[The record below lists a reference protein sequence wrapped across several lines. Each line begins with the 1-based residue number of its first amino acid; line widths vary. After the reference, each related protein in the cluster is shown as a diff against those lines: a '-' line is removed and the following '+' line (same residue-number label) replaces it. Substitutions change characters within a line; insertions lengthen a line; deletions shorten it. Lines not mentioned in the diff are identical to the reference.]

1 MMDTDHLDIWV
12 KISSQIGELNG
23 LIKTALDK
31 IADHEKRLDDLE
43 KSKASKEDSWKNQL
57 LMLLAKAAVIGGVAI
72 ASLVGAG
79 GILSKIVGV
88 MP

>member
-1 MMDTDHLDIWV
+1 MMDIDHLDIWV

-43 KSKASKEDSWKNQL
+43 KSKASKEDNWKN
-57 LMLLAKAAVIGGVAI
+57 
-72 ASLVGAG
+72 
-79 GILSKIVGV
+79 
-88 MP
+88 